1 MKSRQKIIK
10 DKFGQI
16 IKSGNIIAYE
26 GKTFD
31 VIKYDGF
38 IKGMKGRLKAMERKS
53 MFEGITDYWL
63 EDLIG
68 EEDKIEII
76 DKL

>member
-1 MKSRQKIIK
+1 MKKKELKIK

-16 IKSGNIIAYE
+16 IKVGDIISY
-26 GKTFD
+26 KKRIFD

-38 IKGMKGRLKAMERKS
+38 IKEMKSKLKIMERKS
-53 MFEGITDYWL
+53 MFEGAIDYWL
-63 EDLIG
+63 EDLID
-68 EEDKIEII
+68 EENKIEII